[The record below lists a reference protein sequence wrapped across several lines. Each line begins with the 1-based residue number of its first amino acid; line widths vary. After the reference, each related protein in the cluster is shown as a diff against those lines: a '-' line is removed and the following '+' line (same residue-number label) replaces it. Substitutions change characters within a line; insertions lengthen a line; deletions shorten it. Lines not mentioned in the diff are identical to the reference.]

1 MEIGGFISIGLG
13 AMMLVAFSLSDEL
26 AVFYPGYTPLVLGA
40 ITVVAGLVLLFFGEA
55 RQKKKV
61 R

>member
-40 ITVVAGLVLLFFGEA
+40 IMIGAGLVLLFVGEA
-55 RQKKKV
+55 KQKRK
-61 R
+61 